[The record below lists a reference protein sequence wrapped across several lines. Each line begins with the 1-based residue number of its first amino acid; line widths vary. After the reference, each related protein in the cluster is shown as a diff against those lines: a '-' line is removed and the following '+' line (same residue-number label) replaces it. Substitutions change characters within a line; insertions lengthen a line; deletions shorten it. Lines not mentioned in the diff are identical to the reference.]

1 MALLELPITNEK
13 YNYQFDIILD
23 GKKYFFS
30 FNYNIRVDSW
40 FMDIADSNEVPIVQ
54 GLLLFLGL
62 DLLDQYSDERLPQ
75 GNLFIVN
82 NKEDFV
88 EATEENFGVDVKL
101 YYNEVE

>member
-13 YNYQFDIILD
+13 YNYKFDIVLE

-30 FNYNIRVDSW
+30 FNYNNRIDAW
-40 FMDIADSNEVPIVQ
+40 FMDIADEVESPIVE
-54 GLLLFLGL
+54 GLMLFLGL
-62 DLLDQYSDERLPQ
+62 DLLEQYADERLPQ

-82 NKEDFV
+82 NKEEFI
-88 EATEENFGVDVKL
+88 EPTEENFGVDVKL